1 VSRDSPADP
10 VPAWLDDL
18 VLGSGP
24 PWLHMGLRTIP
35 EEQWLDVDARRDDEL
50 ALKRRLLAERHDD
63 VFAALPG
70 FEYAGAEVL
79 ALVRSALGDR
89 TPEPDDDRHP
99 LEAASLLVQEDLC
112 LMAMRDG
119 TPHLVAASLC
129 FPSHWRLA
137 DKIGRSADAMHQPV
151 AHYRTEL
158 SAKVDRYLERIPAG
172 RISLRRNW
180 AVHDHDTLYVPD
192 YPPPA
197 AGITADTAGDRL
209 WLRSER
215 QTLRRLPRSGAVL
228 FTIRVQLVRL
238 AVLAQRP
245 DVAAELAAS
254 ARAGSAVGR
263 ERVSGGHLDAACAW
277 LEAQGPAPVPQEA

>member
-1 VSRDSPADP
+1 MSHDPAP
-10 VPAWLDDL
+10 LWLDDL
-18 VLGSGP
+18 VLDPGP

-35 EEQWLDVDARRDDEL
+35 EDRWLERDERRDDEL
-50 ALKRRLLAERHDD
+50 ALKRQLLAERHDD
-63 VFAALPG
+63 VFAALPDT
-70 FEYAGAEVL
+70 EAPGAEVL
-79 ALVRSALGDR
+79 DLVRAALGDSVGA
-89 TPEPDDDRHP
+89 PDVSRHP
-99 LEAASLLVQEDLC
+99 VEAASLLVQEDLC

-129 FPSHWRLA
+129 FPSHWRLS
-137 DKIGRSADAMHQPV
+137 DKIGGSSAAIHGPV
-151 AHYRTEL
+151 PHYADEL
-158 SAKVDRYLERIPAG
+158 GAKVDRYLERIPEG

-197 AGITADTAGDRL
+197 PGITADNAGERM

-228 FTIRVQLVRL
+228 FTIRVQLAPL

-245 DVAAELAAS
+245 DIAHRLAAT
-254 ARAGSAVGR
+254 ARAGAEVGR
-263 ERVSGGHLDAACAW
+263 VRVSGGHLEAACRW
-277 LEAQGPAPVPQEA
+277 LEATGK